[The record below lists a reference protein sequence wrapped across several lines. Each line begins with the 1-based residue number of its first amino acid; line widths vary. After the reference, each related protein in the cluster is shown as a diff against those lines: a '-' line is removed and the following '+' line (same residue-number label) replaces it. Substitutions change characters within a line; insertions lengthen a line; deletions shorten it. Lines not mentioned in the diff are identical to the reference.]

1 MKKIIKDLKKG
12 GFAGAKARYRMRFT
26 LFGFAIMAVAAVL
39 CFLSGGEGGI
49 LGAALAIAPVAFV
62 LPDGVQFSDN
72 EKKGLTA
79 LAEHFTS
86 QFKSFSEGKISEEQM
101 LEKMNDKLK
110 SWGDEIGL
118 SKDKLEQMSKAL
130 KEQGEAL
137 SKLKESNNFSI
148 NHRGLRAEFEK
159 KYDQLVTAI
168 KEKRTGLVIKAVGEH
183 TDGKIQTTGS
193 SISTSSGAMLSD
205 SVGYSNQLFM
215 KRRGREY
222 IHDIANVT
230 VVTEVPETFVFDEE
244 GSEDGSFAVVAEN
257 QLKPQVNLKLI
268 RNQVNAKKAAG
279 YIVVTEELMKWRERV
294 WANIQRLFSDKVQ
307 RDYEA
312 KLTDDLMTNATG
324 YVSTALDGTIDAP
337 TDFDAIAAGV
347 LQLESLD
354 YLPDVLVINPADKW
368 RLALTES
375 KNGTFI
381 LPYVQQGGEFGVL
394 GLRVITTTRRPV
406 GEFVIG
412 ESSTWF
418 IEEEEPRLRT
428 GLVNDDFIHNRMTII
443 GEVFFLSYVPS
454 NNAGS
459 FVKGNFN
466 TIKEA
471 LKKTAAGA

>member
-62 LPDGVQFSDN
+62 LPDSVEFSDN

-137 SKLKESNNFSI
+137 SKLKESNNSSI
-148 NHRGLRAEFEK
+148 NHKGLRAEFEK

-168 KEKRTGLVIKAVGEH
+168 KEKRTGVVIKAVGEH
-183 TDGKIQTTGS
+183 TDGKIQTTGG

-205 SVGYSNQLFM
+205 SVEYGNQLFM

-294 WANIQRLFSDKVQ
+294 WANIQRLFTDKLQ

-312 KLTDDLMTNATG
+312 KLTDELLTNATA
-324 YVSTALDGTIDAP
+324 YTSTALDSTIAAP
-337 TDFDAIAAGV
+337 TDLDAIVAGV
-347 LQLESLD
+347 LQLESLN

-375 KNGTFI
+375 KNGAFI
-381 LPYVQQGGEFGVL
+381 LPYVQQGGQFGLL
-394 GLRVITTTRRPV
+394 GLRVITTTRMAA
-406 GEFVIG
+406 GEFIIG

-418 IEEEEPRLRT
+418 IEEETPRLRT

-443 GEVFFLSYVPS
+443 GELFFLSYVPS

-471 LKKTAAGA
+471 LKKSEAGA